1 MACYYDVAREA
12 RFFVRKTK
20 ALILIIAIM
29 ILAVTACGT
38 RGDKQ
43 ISVSPVDRAGTVL
56 SCGTEYDAEDLFEAE
71 GAGQNAN
78 FRLYAKWIAVPDY
91 EMYEGIVISG
101 DGRHITVE
109 EDHGILWVR
118 LCVWNEG
125 EAGYGGISTF
135 TADVE

>member
-1 MACYYDVAREA
+1 M
-12 RFFVRKTK
+12 RKTK

-29 ILAVTACGT
+29 ILVVTACGT
-38 RGDKQ
+38 RSDK
-43 ISVSPVDRAGTVL
+43 SVFVSPVDRAGTVL
-56 SCGTEYDAEDLFEAE
+56 SCGTEYDAEDLFDAE
-71 GAGQNAN
+71 GADANAN
-78 FRLYAKWIAVPDY
+78 IRLYAKWIAVPDY
-91 EMYEGIVISG
+91 EMYEGIEISE

-125 EAGYGGISTF
+125 EAGYGGICSF